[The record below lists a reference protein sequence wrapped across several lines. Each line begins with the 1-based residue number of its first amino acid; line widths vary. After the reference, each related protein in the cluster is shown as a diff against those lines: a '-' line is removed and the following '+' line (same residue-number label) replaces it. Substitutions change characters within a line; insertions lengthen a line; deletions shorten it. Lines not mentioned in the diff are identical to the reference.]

1 MAREDSWRFLREFFL
16 RDKSIANYI
25 NMAIGIKSKRKIK
38 DTNEHEFLNDI
49 ISLLPNNN
57 DGTTYQDFLKYVSSD
72 CDPEI
77 TNVERIENSFLN
89 HLWINISSNS
99 NVIRYMPEHFRE
111 KNESAGYLP
120 YILLRSFGID
130 IDWLLYGGESAF
142 FFVDKKEHLGKFF
155 SLLKQGYESW
165 QGWLHFDLNPKNIWS
180 RCFWR
185 KQLSV
190 EQLYPLM
197 VLLIVLKREWN
208 ESKNDSYI
216 KAKRLSLI
224 KHNTEIEKIE
234 HAIIYAIYDKFSDG
248 DEEIRSVYS
257 KEEIGLKI
265 TFHELVVEH
274 IIERGSYKKIYE
286 SEYSANGTLSEKK
299 KSMWQNAEEKYK
311 DKHGK
316 RLLVDY
322 TFPYTNVRE
331 DDVFI
336 PDDSLMNRIYVSL
349 EKGKDYKQYWRNVQ
363 DDERF
368 DYIQIY
374 PMRNSS
380 DEISDYRTV
389 KYKNHLTQ
397 KGDFIVVEDKLNTK
411 IREEVKKELSNFRH
425 DLKDLM
431 NDADIKNLRHVL
443 AEAGELSDLFK
454 DLFIAL
460 TALLS
465 HKDAEESSLPQVRK
479 ILKDLD
485 VNSVN
490 SKKYPQLSR
499 IVAQTRDKIED
510 YIDTEDKGLL
520 SQIDIDEIKLHY
532 YQTYERIFS
541 EISVIGDCIER
552 RHEILCSRIETVG
565 TSLDVKQE
573 KIAVHEFLSGYIK
586 ILDPNKKRVNISA
599 DLSGIDRNLV
609 ISYNRAT
616 LHVILN
622 TIIDNAIKHGFS
634 NYECE
639 NPMIKLIAEIKGDY
653 LLLNICNNG
662 SPITIS
668 NEEYKTRGVFKGET
682 GHTGIGGYQISRY
695 AELQGGYVE
704 IPKIKKWNTEI
715 HLYIKM

>member
-1 MAREDSWRFLREFFL
+1 MACDDSWLFLREFFL

-38 DTNEHEFLNDI
+38 DTNEHVFLNDI

-57 DGTTYQDFLKYVSSD
+57 DGTTYQDFLKYVSPD

-208 ESKNDSYI
+208 ESCHVSYI
-216 KAKRLSLI
+216 KK
-224 KHNTEIEKIE
+224 KIE
-234 HAIIYAIYDKFSDG
+234 SLSGKEGAGSAIIYSIYDKYSDG
-248 DEEIRSVYS
+248 DEEIRSIYA
-257 KEEIGLKI
+257 KEEYQRIN
-265 TFHELVVEH
+265 FHELVVEH
-274 IIERGSYKKIYE
+274 IIKSGSYKYIYD
-286 SEYSANGTLSEKK
+286 SEHSPVGAISG
-299 KSMWQNAEEKYK
+299 EEKEKWMKTEEIYRNES
-311 DKHGK
+311 GK

-322 TFPYTNVRE
+322 YFPYTTVRE

-336 PDDSLMNRIYVSL
+336 PDDFLVNRIYVSL
-349 EKGKDYKQYWRNVQ
+349 EKGKDYKQNWRNVQ

-374 PMRNSS
+374 PMTNSS
-380 DEISDYRTV
+380 FEISDYRTV
-389 KYKNHLTQ
+389 KYKNHLTP
-397 KGDFIVVEDKLNTK
+397 KGDFIVVEDELDAKK
-411 IREEVKKELSNFRH
+411 RKAVKEALSNFRH

-443 AEAGELSDLFK
+443 AEAGELSNLFK

-541 EISVIGDCIER
+541 EIAVIGDCIER

-586 ILDPNKKRVNISA
+586 ILDLNKKRVNISA

-715 HLYIKM
+715 HLYIKK

>member
-1 MAREDSWRFLREFFL
+1 MMACDDSWFFLREFFL

-38 DTNEHEFLNDI
+38 DTNEHVFLNDI

-57 DGTTYQDFLKYVSSD
+57 DGTTYQDFLKYVSPD

-111 KNESAGYLP
+111 KKESVGYLP

-197 VLLIVLKREWN
+197 VLLIVLRREWN
-208 ESKNDSYI
+208 ESCHVSYI
-216 KAKRLSLI
+216 KK
-224 KHNTEIEKIE
+224 KIE
-234 HAIIYAIYDKFSDG
+234 SLSGKEGAGSAIIYSIYDKYSDG
-248 DEEIRSVYS
+248 DEEIRSIYA
-257 KEEIGLKI
+257 KEEYQRIN
-265 TFHELVVEH
+265 FHELVVEH
-274 IIERGSYKKIYE
+274 IIKSGSYKYIYD
-286 SEYSANGTLSEKK
+286 SEYSPVGAISG
-299 KSMWQNAEEKYK
+299 EEKEKWMKTEEIYRNES
-311 DKHGK
+311 GK

-322 TFPYTNVRE
+322 YFPYTTVRE

-336 PDDSLMNRIYVSL
+336 PDDFLVNRIYVSL
-349 EKGKDYKQYWRNVQ
+349 EKGKDYKQNWRNVQ

-374 PMRNSS
+374 PMTNSS
-380 DEISDYRTV
+380 FEISDYRTV
-389 KYKNHLTQ
+389 KYKNHLTP
-397 KGDFIVVEDKLNTK
+397 KGDFIVVEDELDAEKRK
-411 IREEVKKELSNFRH
+411 AVKEALSNFRH

-443 AEAGELSDLFK
+443 AEAGELSNLFK

-485 VNSVN
+485 VYLVN
-490 SKKYPQLSR
+490 FQKYPQLSR

-541 EISVIGDCIER
+541 EIAVIGDCIER

-586 ILDPNKKRVNISA
+586 ILDLNKKRVNISA

-715 HLYIKM
+715 HLYIKK

>member
-1 MAREDSWRFLREFFL
+1 MACDDSWFFLREFFL

-38 DTNEHEFLNDI
+38 DTNEHVFLNDI

-57 DGTTYQDFLKYVSSD
+57 DGTTYQDFLKYVSPD

-99 NVIRYMPEHFRE
+99 NVIRYMPEYFRE

-197 VLLIVLKREWN
+197 VLLIVLRREWN
-208 ESKNDSYI
+208 ESCHVSYI
-216 KAKRLSLI
+216 KK
-224 KHNTEIEKIE
+224 KIE
-234 HAIIYAIYDKFSDG
+234 SLSGKEGAGSAIIYSIYDKYSDG
-248 DEEIRSVYS
+248 DEEIRSIYA
-257 KEEIGLKI
+257 KEEYQRIN
-265 TFHELVVEH
+265 FHELVVEH
-274 IIERGSYKKIYE
+274 IIKSGSYKYIYD
-286 SEYSANGTLSEKK
+286 SEYSPVGAISG
-299 KSMWQNAEEKYK
+299 EEKEKWMKTEEIYRNES
-311 DKHGK
+311 GK

-322 TFPYTNVRE
+322 YFPYTTVRE

-336 PDDSLMNRIYVSL
+336 PDDFLVNRIYVSL
-349 EKGKDYKQYWRNVQ
+349 EKGKDYKQNWRNVQ

-397 KGDFIVVEDKLNTK
+397 KGDFIVVEDESKTK
-411 IREEVKKELSNFRH
+411 IREKVKKELSNFRH

-431 NDADIKNLRHVL
+431 NDADIKNLRRVL
-443 AEAGELSDLFK
+443 AEAGELSNLFK

-552 RHEILCSRIETVG
+552 RHEILCSRIKTVG

-586 ILDPNKKRVNISA
+586 ILDLNKKRVNISA

-715 HLYIKM
+715 HLYIKK

>member
-1 MAREDSWRFLREFFL
+1 MACDDSWFFLREFFL

-38 DTNEHEFLNDI
+38 DTNEHVFLNDI

-57 DGTTYQDFLKYVSSD
+57 DGTTYQDFLKYVSPD

-111 KNESAGYLP
+111 KKESVGYLP

-130 IDWLLYGGESAF
+130 IDWLLYGGESVF
-142 FFVDKKEHLGKFF
+142 YFVDKKEHLGKFF

-197 VLLIVLKREWN
+197 VLLIVLRREWN
-208 ESKNDSYI
+208 ESCHVSYI
-216 KAKRLSLI
+216 KK
-224 KHNTEIEKIE
+224 KIE
-234 HAIIYAIYDKFSDG
+234 SLSGKEGAGSAIIYSIYDKYSDG
-248 DEEIRSVYS
+248 DEEIRSIYA
-257 KEEIGLKI
+257 KEEYQRIN
-265 TFHELVVEH
+265 FHELVVEH
-274 IIERGSYKKIYE
+274 IIKSGSYKYIYD
-286 SEYSANGTLSEKK
+286 SEYSPVGAISG
-299 KSMWQNAEEKYK
+299 EEKEKWMKTEEIYRNES
-311 DKHGK
+311 GK

-322 TFPYTNVRE
+322 YFPYTTVRE

-336 PDDSLMNRIYVSL
+336 PDDFLVNRIYVSL

-374 PMRNSS
+374 PMTNSS
-380 DEISDYRTV
+380 FEISDYRTV

-431 NDADIKNLRHVL
+431 TDADIKNLRRVL
-443 AEAGELSDLFK
+443 AEAGELSNLFK

-541 EISVIGDCIER
+541 KISVIGDCIER

-586 ILDPNKKRVNISA
+586 ILDLNKKRVNISA

-695 AELQGGYVE
+695 ADLQGGYME

-715 HLYIKM
+715 HLYIKK

>member
-1 MAREDSWRFLREFFL
+1 MMACDDSWLFLREFFL

-38 DTNEHEFLNDI
+38 DTNEHVFLNDI

-57 DGTTYQDFLKYVSSD
+57 DGTTYLDFLKYVCPD

-197 VLLIVLKREWN
+197 VLLIVLRREWN
-208 ESKNDSYI
+208 ESCHVSYI
-216 KAKRLSLI
+216 KK
-224 KHNTEIEKIE
+224 KIE
-234 HAIIYAIYDKFSDG
+234 SLSGKEGAGSAIIYSIYDKYSDG
-248 DEEIRSVYS
+248 DEEIRSIYA
-257 KEEIGLKI
+257 KEEYQRINL
-265 TFHELVVEH
+265 HELVVEH
-274 IIERGSYKKIYE
+274 IIKSGSYKYIYDSEHSPVGAISGEEKEKWIEIEKIYRNE
-286 SEYSANGTLSEKK
+286 S
-299 KSMWQNAEEKYK
+299 
-311 DKHGK
+311 GK

-322 TFPYTNVRE
+322 YFPYTTVRE
-331 DDVFI
+331 DYVFI
-336 PDDSLMNRIYVSL
+336 PDDFLVNRIYVSL
-349 EKGKDYKQYWRNVQ
+349 EKGKDYKQNWRNVQ

-374 PMRNSS
+374 PMTNSS
-380 DEISDYRTV
+380 FEISDYRTV
-389 KYKNHLTQ
+389 KYKNHLTP
-397 KGDFIVVEDKLNTK
+397 KGDFIVVEDELDAKK
-411 IREEVKKELSNFRH
+411 RKAVKEALSNFRH

-443 AEAGELSDLFK
+443 AEAGELSNLFK

-541 EISVIGDCIER
+541 EIAVIGDCIER

-586 ILDPNKKRVNISA
+586 ILDLNKKRVNISA

-715 HLYIKM
+715 HLYIKK

>member
-1 MAREDSWRFLREFFL
+1 MACDDSWFFLREFFL

-38 DTNEHEFLNDI
+38 DTNEHVFLNDI

-57 DGTTYQDFLKYVSSD
+57 DGTTYLDFLKYVCPD

-208 ESKNDSYI
+208 ESCHVSYI
-216 KAKRLSLI
+216 KK
-224 KHNTEIEKIE
+224 KIE
-234 HAIIYAIYDKFSDG
+234 SLSGKEGAGRAIIYSIYDKYSDG
-248 DEEIRSVYS
+248 DEEIRSIYA
-257 KEEIGLKI
+257 KEEYQRINL
-265 TFHELVVEH
+265 HELVVEH
-274 IIERGSYKKIYE
+274 IIKSGSYKYIYDSEHSPVGAISGEEKEKWIEIEKIYRNE
-286 SEYSANGTLSEKK
+286 S
-299 KSMWQNAEEKYK
+299 
-311 DKHGK
+311 GK

-322 TFPYTNVRE
+322 YFPYTTVRE
-331 DDVFI
+331 DYVFI
-336 PDDSLMNRIYVSL
+336 PDDFLVNRIYVSL
-349 EKGKDYKQYWRNVQ
+349 EKGKDYKQNWRNVQ

-374 PMRNSS
+374 PMTNSS
-380 DEISDYRTV
+380 FEISDYRTV
-389 KYKNHLTQ
+389 KYKNHLTP
-397 KGDFIVVEDKLNTK
+397 KGDFIVVEDELDAEKRK
-411 IREEVKKELSNFRH
+411 VVKEALSYFRH

-431 NDADIKNLRHVL
+431 NDADIKNLRRVL
-443 AEAGELSDLFK
+443 AEAGELSNLFK

-541 EISVIGDCIER
+541 EIAVIGDCIER

-586 ILDPNKKRVNISA
+586 ILDLNKKRVNISA

-715 HLYIKM
+715 HLYIKK

>member
-1 MAREDSWRFLREFFL
+1 MACDDSWLFLREFFL
-16 RDKSIANYI
+16 CDKSIANYI

-38 DTNEHEFLNDI
+38 DTNEHVFLNDI

-57 DGTTYQDFLKYVSSD
+57 DGTTYQDFLKYVSPD

-180 RCFWR
+180 RCFWW

-197 VLLIVLKREWN
+197 VLLIVLRREWN
-208 ESKNDSYI
+208 ESCHVSYI
-216 KAKRLSLI
+216 KK
-224 KHNTEIEKIE
+224 KIE
-234 HAIIYAIYDKFSDG
+234 SLSGKEGAGSAIIYSIYDKYSDG
-248 DEEIRSVYS
+248 DEEIRSIYA
-257 KEEIGLKI
+257 KEEYQRIN
-265 TFHELVVEH
+265 FHELVVEH
-274 IIERGSYKKIYE
+274 IIKSGSYKYIYD
-286 SEYSANGTLSEKK
+286 SEYSPVGAISG
-299 KSMWQNAEEKYK
+299 EEKEKWMKTEEIYRNES
-311 DKHGK
+311 GK

-322 TFPYTNVRE
+322 YFPYTTVRE

-336 PDDSLMNRIYVSL
+336 PDDFLVNRIYVSL
-349 EKGKDYKQYWRNVQ
+349 EKGKDYKQNWRNVQ

-374 PMRNSS
+374 PMTNSS
-380 DEISDYRTV
+380 FEISDYRTV
-389 KYKNHLTQ
+389 KYKKHLTP
-397 KGDFIVVEDKLNTK
+397 KGDFIVVEDELDAEKRK
-411 IREEVKKELSNFRH
+411 VVKEALSYFRH

-431 NDADIKNLRHVL
+431 NDADIKNLRRVL
-443 AEAGELSDLFK
+443 AEAGELSNLFK

-541 EISVIGDCIER
+541 EIAVIGDCIER

-586 ILDPNKKRVNISA
+586 ILDLNKKRVNISA

-715 HLYIKM
+715 HLYIKK

>member
-1 MAREDSWRFLREFFL
+1 MMACDDSWLFLREFFL

-38 DTNEHEFLNDI
+38 DTNEHVFLNDI

-57 DGTTYQDFLKYVSSD
+57 DGTTYLDFLKYVCPD

-111 KNESAGYLP
+111 KKESAGYLP

-197 VLLIVLKREWN
+197 VLLIVLRREWN
-208 ESKNDSYI
+208 ESCHVSYI
-216 KAKRLSLI
+216 KK
-224 KHNTEIEKIE
+224 KIE
-234 HAIIYAIYDKFSDG
+234 SLSGKEGAGSAIIYSIYDKYSDG
-248 DEEIRSVYS
+248 DEEIRSIYA
-257 KEEIGLKI
+257 KEEYQRIN
-265 TFHELVVEH
+265 FHELVVEH
-274 IIERGSYKKIYE
+274 IIKSGSYKYIYD
-286 SEYSANGTLSEKK
+286 SEYSPVGAISG
-299 KSMWQNAEEKYK
+299 EEKEKWIEIEKIYRNES
-311 DKHGK
+311 GK

-322 TFPYTNVRE
+322 YFPYTTVRE
-331 DDVFI
+331 DYVFI
-336 PDDSLMNRIYVSL
+336 PDDFLVNRIYVSL
-349 EKGKDYKQYWRNVQ
+349 EKGKDYKQNWRNVQ

-374 PMRNSS
+374 PMTNSS
-380 DEISDYRTV
+380 FEISDYRTV
-389 KYKNHLTQ
+389 KYKKHLTP
-397 KGDFIVVEDKLNTK
+397 KGDFIVVEDELDAKK
-411 IREEVKKELSNFRH
+411 RKAVKEALSNFRH

-431 NDADIKNLRHVL
+431 NDADIKNLRRVL
-443 AEAGELSDLFK
+443 AEAGELSNLFK

-552 RHEILCSRIETVG
+552 RHEILCSRIKTVG

-586 ILDPNKKRVNISA
+586 ILDLNKKRVNISA

-715 HLYIKM
+715 HLYIKK

>member
-1 MAREDSWRFLREFFL
+1 MACDDSWLFLREFFL

-38 DTNEHEFLNDI
+38 DTNEHVFLNDI

-57 DGTTYQDFLKYVSSD
+57 DGTTYLDFLKYVCPD

-208 ESKNDSYI
+208 ESCHVSYI
-216 KAKRLSLI
+216 KK
-224 KHNTEIEKIE
+224 KIE
-234 HAIIYAIYDKFSDG
+234 SLSGKEGAGSAIIYSIYDKYSDG
-248 DEEIRSVYS
+248 DEEIRSIYA
-257 KEEIGLKI
+257 KEEYQRINL
-265 TFHELVVEH
+265 HELVVEH
-274 IIERGSYKKIYE
+274 IIKSGSYKYIYDSEHSPVGAISGEEKEKWIEIEKIYRNE
-286 SEYSANGTLSEKK
+286 S
-299 KSMWQNAEEKYK
+299 
-311 DKHGK
+311 GK

-322 TFPYTNVRE
+322 YFPYTTVRE
-331 DDVFI
+331 DYVFI
-336 PDDSLMNRIYVSL
+336 PDDFLVNRIYVSL
-349 EKGKDYKQYWRNVQ
+349 EKGKDYKQNWRNVQ

-374 PMRNSS
+374 PMTNSS
-380 DEISDYRTV
+380 FEISDYRTV
-389 KYKNHLTQ
+389 KYKNHLTP
-397 KGDFIVVEDKLNTK
+397 KGDFIVVEDELDAKK
-411 IREEVKKELSNFRH
+411 RKAVKEALSNFRH

-443 AEAGELSDLFK
+443 AEAGELSNLFK

-541 EISVIGDCIER
+541 EIAVIGDCIER

-586 ILDPNKKRVNISA
+586 ILDLNKKRVNISA

-715 HLYIKM
+715 HLYIKK

>member
-1 MAREDSWRFLREFFL
+1 MMACDDSWFFLREFFL

-38 DTNEHEFLNDI
+38 DTNEHVFLNDI

-57 DGTTYQDFLKYVSSD
+57 DGTTYQDFLKYVSPD

-130 IDWLLYGGESAF
+130 IDWLLYGGESVF
-142 FFVDKKEHLGKFF
+142 YFVDKKEHLGKFF

-208 ESKNDSYI
+208 ESRDVSYI
-216 KAKRLSLI
+216 KK
-224 KHNTEIEKIE
+224 KIE
-234 HAIIYAIYDKFSDG
+234 SLSGKEGAGSSIIYSIYDKYSDG
-248 DEEIRSVYS
+248 DEEIRSIYA
-257 KEEIGLKI
+257 KEEYQRIN
-265 TFHELVVEH
+265 FHELVVEH
-274 IIERGSYKKIYE
+274 IIESGSYKKIYE
-286 SEYSANGTLSEKK
+286 SEYSANGTLSEKM
-299 KSMWQNAEEKYK
+299 KSMWQNAEKIYRNES
-311 DKHGK
+311 GK

-322 TFPYTNVRE
+322 YFPYTTVRE

-431 NDADIKNLRHVL
+431 TDADIKNLRRVL
-443 AEAGELSDLFK
+443 AEAGELSNLFK

-552 RHEILCSRIETVG
+552 RHEILCSRIKTVG

-586 ILDPNKKRVNISA
+586 ILDLNKKRVNISA

-715 HLYIKM
+715 HLYIKK

>member
-1 MAREDSWRFLREFFL
+1 MACDDSWLFLREFFL

-38 DTNEHEFLNDI
+38 DTNEHVFLNDI

-57 DGTTYQDFLKYVSSD
+57 DGTTYQDFLKYVSPD

-208 ESKNDSYI
+208 ESCHVSYI
-216 KAKRLSLI
+216 KK
-224 KHNTEIEKIE
+224 KIE
-234 HAIIYAIYDKFSDG
+234 SLSGKEGAGSAIIYSIYDKYSDG
-248 DEEIRSVYS
+248 DEEIRSIYA
-257 KEEIGLKI
+257 KEEYQRIN
-265 TFHELVVEH
+265 FHELVVEH
-274 IIERGSYKKIYE
+274 IIKSGSYKYIYD
-286 SEYSANGTLSEKK
+286 SEHSPVGAISG
-299 KSMWQNAEEKYK
+299 EEKEKWMKTEEIYRNES
-311 DKHGK
+311 GK

-322 TFPYTNVRE
+322 YFPYTTVRE

-336 PDDSLMNRIYVSL
+336 PDDFLVNRIYVSL
-349 EKGKDYKQYWRNVQ
+349 EKGKDYKQNWRNVQ

-374 PMRNSS
+374 PMTNSS
-380 DEISDYRTV
+380 FEISDYRTV
-389 KYKNHLTQ
+389 KYKNHLTP
-397 KGDFIVVEDKLNTK
+397 KGDFIVVEDELDAEKRK
-411 IREEVKKELSNFRH
+411 VVKEALSYFRH

-443 AEAGELSDLFK
+443 AEAGELSNLFK

-541 EISVIGDCIER
+541 EIAVIGDCIER

-586 ILDPNKKRVNISA
+586 ILDLNKKRVNISA

-715 HLYIKM
+715 HLYIKK